1 MRTAELDNIL
11 NDCEEARA
19 TSCEIKSKKRSK
31 NKSKDKA
38 KQPAKAKLLTT
49 APITLKQ
56 TRSKWLNEIK
66 QVVEALPKD
75 KCINIIDVYGGNGLL
90 CYWFKELAAA
100 VGARVK
106 IFLNDWDNLCCKY
119 SLTDKYEHYLDGVNI
134 IKVDYSNPLNFVA
147 ELIDMD
153 IDTSASD
160 SILILDARCFDINV
174 LYYIYNNF
182 SIILFDNADDY
193 SKTNIINCY
202 NNALQ
207 IFGAAKA
214 GSDAKGHTV
223 TPVDMDTETVWKSAS
238 EYMFKRLQVDSAKV
252 KAKNKAKEADEA

>member
-1 MRTAELDNIL
+1 MHSAELDNIL
-11 NDCEEARA
+11 NDTVTDEEEDVAETKNKA
-19 TSCEIKSKKRSK
+19 KSKR
-31 NKSKDKA
+31 NGKA
-38 KQPAKAKLLTT
+38 KIKNPPKAKLLTT

-66 QVVEALPKD
+66 QVVETLPEN

-90 CYWFKELAAA
+90 CYWFKELA
-100 VGARVK
+100 GNRVK
-106 IFLNDWDNLCCKY
+106 VYLNDWDNLCCKY
-119 SLTDKYEHYLDGVNI
+119 SLTDKYEHYLDNVNI
-134 IKVDYSNPLNFVA
+134 IKIDYSNPLNFIA

-153 IDTSASD
+153 IETDAKN
-160 SILILDARCFDINV
+160 SILILDSRCFDINL

-207 IFGAAKA
+207 IFGKNK
-214 GSDAKGHTV
+214 ST
-223 TPVDMDTETVWKSAS
+223 TPVNMDTETVWKSAS
-238 EYMFKRLQVDSAKV
+238 EYMFKRLLLDES
-252 KAKNKAKEADEA
+252 KNKTKTVSKA